1 MCICVCVCT
10 RARHVWLFATP
21 WTVTHQAPLSMDFFQ
36 ARTLEWIAISFS
48 RVSSWPRDW
57 THISCVSRFGRQILY
72 HYHQTLENISGRVP
86 QTNGEYKLPLLG
98 EDTRLGSASFSS
110 VGYHAL
116 LSPLLQKATLKR
128 GSFIE
133 LFHLRILRGALDV
146 HPHSQPAK
154 LLNLFC
160 VSDQRS
166 PASRI

>member
-1 MCICVCVCT
+1 MCVCVHTCT
-10 RARHVWLFATP
+10 SCLTLCNPMDRNPPGFSVYGLFPGKNTGVDCQFLLQGIFLTQGLNPHLLCLPLWQADSLSLTP
-21 WTVTHQAPLSMDFFQ
+21 PDF
-36 ARTLEWIAISFS
+36 R
-48 RVSSWPRDW
+48 
-57 THISCVSRFGRQILY
+57 
-72 HYHQTLENISGRVP
+72 NISGRVP

-98 EDTRLGSASFSS
+98 EDTRLGSARFSS